1 MENHSLGQ
9 TEKKEQKNTLVAMG
23 GQWLWCMEQRGS
35 FLCKTVEHF
44 AYKIK
49 KISNGALTSTKDLDL
64 LPSSIIIHRTP
75 DFWSHNSS
83 NTSVGVLV
91 LASPSDIVVG
101 EGVELVGESAVWK
114 ILDLGFLSGQGGAQ
128 TTRNSQKNLKL

>member
-1 MENHSLGQ
+1 MVSGCGAWNNEDLSY
-9 TEKKEQKNTLVAMG
+9 AR
-23 GQWLWCMEQRGS
+23 LW
-35 FLCKTVEHF
+35 EHF

-49 KISNGALTSTKDLDL
+49 KISNGALTSIKDLDL

-91 LASPSDIVVG
+91 LASPSDIVVE
-101 EGVELVGESAVWK
+101 EGVGGRICGVENQREN
-114 ILDLGFLSGQGGAQ
+114 LGSWILSG
-128 TTRNSQKNLKL
+128 TTILSNPPGFKYDALRLHWH

>member
-91 LASPSDIVVG
+91 LASPSDIVVE
-101 EGVELVGESAVWK
+101 EGVE
-114 ILDLGFLSGQGGAQ
+114 
-128 TTRNSQKNLKL
+128 

>member
-1 MENHSLGQ
+1 VVSGCGAWNNEDLSY
-9 TEKKEQKNTLVAMG
+9 AR
-23 GQWLWCMEQRGS
+23 LW
-35 FLCKTVEHF
+35 EHF

-49 KISNGALTSTKDLDL
+49 KISNGALTSIKDLDL

-91 LASPSDIVVG
+91 LASPSDIVVE
-101 EGVELVGESAVWK
+101 EGVE
-114 ILDLGFLSGQGGAQ
+114 
-128 TTRNSQKNLKL
+128 